1 MRIEKLSSRELEVM
15 SGIAEGLRSKQI
27 AHRLSISTTT
37 VQAHRR
43 NILKKM
49 GAKNSISAVTMGWRK
64 GLI

>member
-1 MRIEKLSSRELEVM
+1 MRTARLSSRELEVM
-15 SGIAEGLRSKQI
+15 SWIAEGLRSRQI
-27 AHRLSISTTT
+27 AERLFITTTT

-49 GAKNSISAVTMGWRK
+49 GAKNSVGAVMKGWRK